1 MQERILD
8 STYRL
13 LEEIGRG
20 GFGAV
25 WRAVRLGAE
34 GSGAVAIKLLSRG
47 NVPTLQEQI
56 RFQREATLMSQ
67 LLHPGTVTVYELGET
82 EGRAY
87 IVMEYIDGPNLRE
100 FVRSRG
106 GRLPLTEILE
116 VLIQAAEALEY
127 VHGHNIVHRDIK
139 PQNILVSV
147 SKEGLDSKPQIKI
160 VDFGV
165 ARLNDPSRQQPE
177 EGRRG
182 RSEVVGTFN
191 YIAPE
196 STGLMNV
203 PIDARTDIYSLGI
216 VAYELITGRTPFHE
230 FRNESLLR
238 AHVEKSPPP
247 FSEFDSAN
255 VPDVLERIVRK
266 CIEKKPEQR
275 YQSMFGLLTDLRR
288 LLSGMRAQKF
298 EDFEIAKKDVAL
310 TRIFNNIFV
319 GRGELVEQV
328 TRIIAERQR
337 RSRVTW
343 SMVRS
348 TVGLGRTR
356 CLSEIKRSLNDRNIS
371 FLHIRFTESEQRLPL
386 RALSLAV
393 NEQLQALEA
402 SSPHVFQSLMQ
413 DMALIAGKG
422 ALDVARLIPALRPH
436 IFRNS
441 TITATHDTVG
451 KEAEE
456 SGEESLVAPRERL
469 TFCRPH
475 PRIKTSIAGRNP
487 MLRFSRSFQ
496 NSLGK

>member
-371 FLHIRFTESEQRLPL
+371 FLHIRFTESE
-386 RALSLAV
+386 
-393 NEQLQALEA
+393 
-402 SSPHVFQSLMQ
+402 
-413 DMALIAGKG
+413 
-422 ALDVARLIPALRPH
+422 
-436 IFRNS
+436 
-441 TITATHDTVG
+441 
-451 KEAEE
+451 
-456 SGEESLVAPRERL
+456 
-469 TFCRPH
+469 
-475 PRIKTSIAGRNP
+475 
-487 MLRFSRSFQ
+487 
-496 NSLGK
+496 